1 MPAPA
6 PVAVP
11 VHMGL
16 LDTLIVISGSF
27 TLALLLLWLMAQL
40 RGFPLDVTP
49 PGYVLG
55 AAKHFGTWLLGGA
68 GSSLLLTALRRG
80 LDRDSQPPQ
89 YLLSIVVVAVVFVA
103 LVLGG
108 LRLIPKPEPIPRS
121 ASGVPSAHQQ
131 PVPTDTS
138 VLRLPV
144 SVPTSFSVEYPFPDP
159 HGTGIRTWRREGTE
173 WVEHFPDGA
182 ESRSETIG
190 RIAVQ
195 GDSGTLA
202 HTKDPQHQYEYFI
215 PDKDSKLMWIRIRQP
230 GGSWSFLNEMKD
242 VT

>member
-1 MPAPA
+1 
-6 PVAVP
+6 
-11 VHMGL
+11 MGL

-40 RGFPLDVTP
+40 RGVPLDITP
-49 PGYVLG
+49 PGYMLG
-55 AAKHFGTWLLGGA
+55 AAKHFGSWLLGGA

-108 LRLIPKPEPIPRS
+108 LRLIPKPEPIPRGPS
-121 ASGVPSAHQQ
+121 TAATGAPRQAVPA
-131 PVPTDTS
+131 DTS
-138 VLRLPV
+138 TLRLTA
-144 SVPTSFSVEYPFPDP
+144 SVPTSFSVDYPFPDP
-159 HGTGIRTWRREGTE
+159 HGTGMRNWRREGTE
-173 WVEHFPDGA
+173 WVEHFPDGV
-182 ESRSETIG
+182 ESRSETVG

-202 HTKDPQHQYEYFI
+202 RTKDRQPPYEYFI

-230 GGSWSFLNEMKD
+230 GGSWSFLNEMKG
-242 VT
+242 VS